1 MTTDYLAL
9 QAAGRVKTTR
19 FLKRIRSVE
28 KRDLVFPPE
37 LSAYM
42 ARSQLSGTG
51 VTVNSETAL
60 RFMAVYACIRV
71 IAEDVASLPLH
82 LYRRLQPRGKERAT
96 SHPLYDVLHTRVNEE
111 QTSFQWRETMQTHVL
126 LSGNAYAL
134 PTMFNGRVVEL
145 WPIMPNRVSV
155 RRNTQTNELEYI
167 VSPGGTNERKVL
179 SPLGTTGNGMRE
191 IFHLPGL
198 SLDGVT
204 GISPIR
210 YGRDAIGLGL
220 ASQEFASGFFSRGAR
235 PSAILEYP
243 GQLSSEAHNRLKASF
258 EEAYSGLSNSG
269 RVALIEEGMKLNTSY
284 QMPLEDAQFIENRK
298 MSIEEIARLFRVQ
311 PHKIGHHEHSTFS
324 NIEHLGID
332 HVVSTIRPW
341 LVRWEQAIGTKII
354 PEEEQTRF
362 FVEFLVDGLLR
373 GDSEGRSKLYQA
385 LWNMGAMSP
394 NDIREKEGMNPI
406 DGGDTYYVPLN
417 FVDAN
422 APKPEP
428 TPLITPA
435 GPNGKKPVGA
445 AA

>member
-1 MTTDYLAL
+1 MSWL
-9 QAAGRVKTTR
+9 GRVLGREQKT
-19 FLKRIRSVE
+19 E
-28 KRDLVFPPE
+28 KRDVQFSPQ
-37 LSAYM
+37 LSAYL
-42 ARSQLSGTG
+42 ANRGVGQLSGTG
-51 VTVNSETAL
+51 VAVNPDTAL

-82 LYRRLQPRGKERAT
+82 LYRRLNPRGKERAT
-96 SHPLYDVLHTRVNEE
+96 NHPLYDVLHRKANEE
-111 QTSFQWRETMQTHVL
+111 QSSFAWRETMQTHVL
-126 LSGNAYAL
+126 LGGNAFSL

-145 WPIMPNRVSV
+145 WPIMPSRVSI
-155 RRNTQTNELEYI
+155 RRNRETKRLEYI
-167 VSPGGTNERKVL
+167 ITPPGGTNERPVL
-179 SPLGTTGNGMRE
+179 SPLGTTGNGARE
-191 IFHLPGL
+191 IFHLPGQ

-204 GISPIR
+204 GLSPISI
-210 YGRDAIGLGL
+210 GREAIGLGL
-220 ASQEFASGFFSRGAR
+220 ASQEFASGFFQHGAR
-235 PSAILEYP
+235 PSAVLEYP
-243 GQLSSEAHNRLKASF
+243 GQLSEEAHNRLKASF
-258 EEAYSGLSNSG
+258 EEAYSGLANSQK
-269 RVALIEEGMKLNTSY
+269 VALIEEGMKLNTSY
-284 QMPLEDAQFIENRK
+284 TMPLEDAQFIENRK

-354 PEEEQTRF
+354 PKEEQERF

-394 NDIREKEGMNPI
+394 NDIREKEGMNPV

-428 TPLITPA
+428 VAPEPAQTPS
-435 GPNGKKPVGA
+435 NGRKPVGA

>member
-1 MTTDYLAL
+1 MSWL
-9 QAAGRVKTTR
+9 GRVLGR
-19 FLKRIRSVE
+19 EQPEE
-28 KRDLVFPPE
+28 KRDIQFQPGFSVL
-37 LSAYM
+37 LAAMGQQAS
-42 ARSQLSGTG
+42 SG
-51 VTVNSETAL
+51 VHVNPDTAL

-82 LYRRLQPRGKERAT
+82 LYRRLNPRGKERAT
-96 SHPLYDVLHTRVNEE
+96 NHPLYEVLHTRFNEE
-111 QTSFQWRETMQTHVL
+111 QTSFQGRETMQTHTL
-126 LSGNAYAL
+126 LWGNSYAL
-134 PTMFNGRVVEL
+134 PTMFNGRVMEL
-145 WPIMPNRVSV
+145 WPIMPSRVSI
-155 RRNTQTNELEYI
+155 RRNERTQRLEYLI
-167 VSPGGTNERKVL
+167 TPPGTNERKVL
-179 SPLGTTGNGMRE
+179 SPIGTTGDGTKE

-198 SLDGVT
+198 SLNGVE

-210 YGRDAIGLGL
+210 VGRDAIGLGL
-220 ASQEFASGFFSRGAR
+220 ASQTFASGFFEHGAR
-235 PSAILEYP
+235 PSAVLEYP
-243 GQLSSEAHNRLKASF
+243 GQLSKPAHDRLQASF
-258 EEAYSGLSNSG
+258 EETYGGLANSQ
-269 RVALIEEGMKLNTSY
+269 RVALLEEGLKLNTSY

-354 PEEEQTRF
+354 PPEEQSKF
-362 FVEFLVDGLLR
+362 FAEFLVDGLLR

-406 DGGDTYYVPLN
+406 EGGDTYYVPLN

-422 APKPEP
+422 EPRPEP
-428 TPLITPA
+428 VAPAQTPSNGRKPA
-435 GPNGKKPVGA
+435 PVGA
-445 AA
+445 